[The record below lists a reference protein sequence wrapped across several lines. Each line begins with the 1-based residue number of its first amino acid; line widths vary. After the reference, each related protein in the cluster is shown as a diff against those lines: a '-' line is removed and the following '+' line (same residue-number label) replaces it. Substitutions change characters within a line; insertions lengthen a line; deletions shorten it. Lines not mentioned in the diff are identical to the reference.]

1 MNMSEKYCVYC
12 HINKTNGKKYIGI
25 TKQKPERRWRNG
37 KGYKSQ
43 IFSKAIEK
51 YGWDNFEHTIL
62 EDNIPENLIE
72 YKEQY
77 YIQLYNTV
85 VPSGYNS
92 TTGGEHFEANDELK
106 RRFSESRKGILPKN
120 LDILHTQEVR
130 DKISKALKCRQ
141 NIYTSKEVICDNIVY
156 SSLVEFCRLNNLRYT
171 TVSAWMERKQLPYE
185 YYIKQLQYVN
195 EDFSI
200 YSIQRGAKIGKN
212 HPSAKSVICIE
223 TKQVYDTIT
232 DASNATEI
240 SKMSIINCC
249 KGKRKTGGGFH
260 WKYYEE
266 YLKGGENG
274 CEKK

>member
-12 HINKTNGKKYIGI
+12 HINKINGKKYIGI

-43 IFSKAIEK
+43 IFFFSIEK
-51 YGWDNFEHTIL
+51 YGWDNFDHTIL

-92 TTGGEHFEANDELK
+92 TTGGEHFEVNDELK

-130 DKISKALKCRQ
+130 DKISQALKCRQ
-141 NIYTSKEVICDNIVY
+141 NTYTSKEVICDNIIY

-171 TVSAWMERKQLPYE
+171 TVSAWMERKRLPYE

-266 YLKGGENG
+266 YLKGGEHG

>member
-1 MNMSEKYCVYC
+1 MSEKYCVYC
-12 HINKTNGKKYIGI
+12 HINKINGKKYIGI

-51 YGWDNFEHTIL
+51 YGWDNFDHTIL

-85 VPSGYNS
+85 VPNGYNS

-106 RRFSESRKGILPKN
+106 RRFSKSRKGILPKN

-130 DKISKALKCRQ
+130 DKISQALKCCQ

-156 SSLVEFCRLNNLRYT
+156 SSLVEFCRLNDLRYT
-171 TVSAWMERKQLPYE
+171 TVSAWMERKRLPYE

-212 HPSAKSVICIE
+212 HPNAKSVICIE

-249 KGKRKTGGGFH
+249 KGKRKTGGGFR